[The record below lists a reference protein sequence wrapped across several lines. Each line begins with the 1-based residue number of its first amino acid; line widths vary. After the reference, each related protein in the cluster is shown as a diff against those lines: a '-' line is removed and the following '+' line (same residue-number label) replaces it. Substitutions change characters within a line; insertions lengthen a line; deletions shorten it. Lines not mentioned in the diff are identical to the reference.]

1 MSSKPDKVSWL
12 ERPIFSA
19 LPFFTCELCIFAI
32 ILILTTVSRLY
43 NLGARV
49 MSHDES
55 LHVYY
60 SWLFSNGFGYQHTPT
75 THGPLQFHLISLIFT
90 LFGDNDFTARL
101 PHALA
106 SILTVFMIWKWR
118 RYLGR
123 AGSLLTAGLL
133 LLSPFMLYY
142 GRYARNESFVAL
154 LGVMTL
160 YAILRYLE
168 TGKHKYFLL
177 LTVVTALHFVTKET
191 AFIYTAQAML
201 FLAFCLIRRVSRSP
215 WQKAGFQNVFVLLLV
230 LSFLLL
236 SLAIGVNKYTGIK
249 SSEVDILNASPQI
262 PGSSIPVTGLTPKI
276 SSVTSLFI
284 FACIGLLIAAILLV
298 IGYGWRN
305 LRRERSFDMLVILG
319 TFVLP
324 LLTAIPV
331 KALGWNPLDYSFTWP
346 GWNLQ
351 ALWSQGPFK
360 TATILFLLIIISI
373 VIGLLWDW
381 KRWLKNAAAFWGIYI
396 FLFSSVFSNWSG
408 LATGTVG
415 SLGYWLVQQGVN
427 RGSQPWY
434 YYLLIQL
441 PLYEYL
447 PALGLILAFYFGLRK
462 STPTPLNPNIPSN
475 ETVQND
481 TQLQAPIFP
490 ILAWW
495 ALSSLVAYSIAGE
508 KMPWL
513 TVHITLPMILLSG
526 WALGI
531 VVEQINWPKF
541 TGKGLLTIIL
551 LILFLLSLSGM
562 VISGSGAT
570 PPFQGKTLA
579 DLYATGIFLM
589 YSIIAIGCGIGLVYI
604 ARFHHLLQPILRLAV
619 LVMFSLLAVLTART
633 AVRAAFLHPN
643 DASEYLVYAHGAT
656 GIKDVMSQIEMIS
669 NRIAGGKNINLAF
682 DNSAPDSGV
691 AWPFTW
697 YVRNYPNKTTFD
709 QPTSDLATSE
719 VIIVDQKNF
728 ETIKSVVGDEYY
740 VLYYMRM
747 VWPNQDYF
755 NLTWTRIKDSI
766 TNPSMRQALWN
777 IWISRDY
784 SLYSVITENSKLT
797 ESDWSPSDR
806 MRLYIRKD
814 AAAKIWDYGILQTA
828 SIQADPYEH
837 GRQVI
842 PAQLIFGQGGSDAG
856 QLSSPHGI
864 AIAPDGSLYVADTNN
879 NRIQQF
885 SADGQIIKEWGIFE
899 DINVGEAPIGTF
911 NQPWALALSPDGYFL
926 YVADT
931 WNHRIQKFTR
941 EGSPI
946 KMWGTPL
953 YDPTTTDPDV
963 FWGPRGIAVDIHG
976 RVFVSDT
983 GNKRI
988 LVYDSDGN
996 FIMQIGNEG
1005 LSAGQFEEPVGIAF
1019 DSHENLFV
1027 ADTWNQRIQVF
1038 EPSQDGSS
1046 YSALRQW
1053 DVVGWYGESL
1063 ENKPFLAIDQQDHVF
1078 ATDPEAFRVLEFSNY
1093 GEFIR
1098 TWGEYGIGS
1107 ENFGLASGIAA
1118 DATGRVWVS
1127 DTANNRLM
1135 QFTLP

>member
-1 MSSKPDKVSWL
+1 MSPTPEKNSWL
-12 ERPIFSA
+12 ERPLFPA
-19 LPFFTCELCIFAI
+19 FPFFTCELFIFVI
-32 ILILTTVSRLY
+32 ILILTTVSRFY

-90 LFGDNDFTARL
+90 LFKDTDFTARL
-101 PHALA
+101 PHAIA
-106 SILTVFMIWKWR
+106 SILTVLMIWKWR

-123 AGSLLTAGLL
+123 TGSLLTAGLL
-133 LLSPFMLYY
+133 LISPFMLYY
-142 GRYARNESFVAL
+142 GRYARNEAFVAL
-154 LGVMTL
+154 LGVLTL
-160 YAILRYLE
+160 YTILRYLE
-168 TGKHKYFLL
+168 TGKNKYLL
-177 LTVVTALHFVTKET
+177 LLSVVTSLHFATKET

-201 FLAFCLIRRVSRSP
+201 FLAFYLIRRVSRSP
-215 WQKAGFQNVFVLLLV
+215 WQKAGYQNVFILFLV
-230 LSFLLL
+230 LSILLL
-236 SLAIGVNKYTGIK
+236 SLAFGVTKYSGIK
-249 SSEVDILNASPQI
+249 TSEGGTVNTSPQP
-262 PGSSIPVTGLTPKI
+262 PGSSLTTTGLPSKVT
-276 SSVTSLFI
+276 SVTSLMLI
-284 FACIGLLIAAILLV
+284 ACITFLIAAILLV
-298 IGYGWRN
+298 IGYGWKN
-305 LRRERSFDMLVILG
+305 LRHERSFDMLVILG

-324 LLTAIPV
+324 LLTAFPV

-360 TATILFLLIIISI
+360 TATILFLL
-373 VIGLLWDW
+373 VILSMVLGLLWDW
-381 KRWLKNAAAFWGIYI
+381 KRWLKNAVAFWGIYI
-396 FLFSSVFSNWSG
+396 ILFSSIFSNWSG

-434 YYLLIQL
+434 YYLLVQI

-447 PALGLILAFYFGLRK
+447 PALGLIPAFFFGLRQRSPAALTSNNPAIDTVVEVAPDK
-462 STPTPLNPNIPSN
+462 APL
-475 ETVQND
+475 
-481 TQLQAPIFP
+481 FP
-490 ILAWW
+490 LLAWW
-495 ALSSLVAYSIAGE
+495 ALSSLTAYSIAGE

-513 TVHITLPMILLSG
+513 TVHLTLPMILLSG

-531 VVEQINWPKF
+531 IVEHINWTKF
-541 TGKGLLTIIL
+541 SGKGFLTIVF
-551 LILFLLSLSGM
+551 LFLFIISFSGM
-562 VISGSGAT
+562 VMSGIGST
-570 PPFQGKTLA
+570 PPFQGKTLS
-579 DLYATGIFLM
+579 DLNATGIFLM
-589 YSIIAIGCGIGLVYI
+589 YGIIALGCGLGLTYI
-604 ARFHHLLQPILRLAV
+604 ARFHHLFLPILRLAV
-619 LVMFSLLAVLTART
+619 LAIFSVLAVLTART

-643 DASEYLVYAHGAT
+643 NASEYLVYAHGAT
-656 GIKDVMSQIEMIS
+656 GIKDVMSQIEMLS
-669 NRIAGGKNINLAF
+669 NRIAGGNNLNLAF

-697 YVRNYPNKTTFD
+697 YLRNYPNKTTFD
-709 QPTSDLATSE
+709 QPTSDLITSD

-728 ETIKSVVGDEYY
+728 ESIKSVVGDQYY
-740 VLYYMRM
+740 VLNYIRM

-777 IWISRDY
+777 IWFSRDY
-784 SLYSVITENSKLT
+784 SLYSAITENSKMI

-814 AAAKIWDYGILQTA
+814 VAAKIWDYGILQTTA
-828 SIQADPYEH
+828 IQTDPYEH
-837 GRQVI
+837 SRQVI
-842 PAQLIFGQGGSDAG
+842 PAQLIFGQGGPAAG
-856 QLSSPHGI
+856 QLSGPHGI

-879 NRIQQF
+879 NRIQHF
-885 SADGQIIKEWGIFE
+885 SSDGQIIKEWGTFA
-899 DINVGEAPIGTF
+899 DLNVGAAPTGTF
-911 NQPWALALSPDGYFL
+911 NQPWALALSPDGNFIF
-926 YVADT
+926 VADT

-941 EGSPI
+941 DGSSI
-946 KMWGTPL
+946 KMWGAPL
-953 YDPTTTDPDV
+953 YDPTTTDPSV
-963 FWGPRGIAVDIHG
+963 FWGPRGIAVDQQG
-976 RVFVSDT
+976 RVFVADT

-1019 DSHENLFV
+1019 DSQENLFV

-1046 YSALRQW
+1046 YSILRQW
-1053 DVVGWYGESL
+1053 DVAGWYGESL
-1063 ENKPFLAIDQQDHVF
+1063 ENKPYLAIDQQDHVL

-1107 ENFGLASGIAA
+1107 ENFGLASGIAV
-1118 DATGRVWVS
+1118 DATGQVWVCDS
-1127 DTANNRLM
+1127 ANNRLM
-1135 QFTLP
+1135 QFSLP

>member
-1 MSSKPDKVSWL
+1 MSSKPEKTSWL
-12 ERPIFSA
+12 ERPLFTA
-19 LPFFTCELCIFAI
+19 FPFFTCELLIFAI
-32 ILILTTVSRLY
+32 ILILTTVSRFY

-90 LFGDNDFTARL
+90 LFKDNDFTARL
-101 PHALA
+101 PHAIA

-123 AGSLLTAGLL
+123 AGSLLAAGLL

-160 YAILRYLE
+160 YALLRYLE
-168 TGKHKYFLL
+168 TGKHKYLLL
-177 LTVVTALHFVTKET
+177 LTIVTSLHFATKET

-215 WQKAGFQNVFVLLLV
+215 WRIAGFQNVFVLLLV
-230 LSFLLL
+230 LSILLF
-236 SLAIGVNKYTGIK
+236 SVAFGVNKYQGIK
-249 SSEVDILNASPQI
+249 TGEIETVTTSPQI
-262 PGSSIPVTGLTPKI
+262 PGSSYSSTGLTLKV
-276 SSVTSLFI
+276 SSVTSLLTLAS
-284 FACIGLLIAAILLV
+284 FAFLIAAILLV
-298 IGYGWRN
+298 VGYGWKN
-305 LRRERSFDMLVILG
+305 LRRELSFDMLVVLG

-324 LLTAIPV
+324 LLTAFPV

-360 TATILFLLIIISI
+360 TATILFLLVLLSI

-381 KRWLKNAAAFWGIYI
+381 KRWLINAAAFWGIYI
-396 FLFSSVFSNWSG
+396 ILFSSLFSNWPG
-408 LATGTVG
+408 LATGSVG

-434 YYLLIQL
+434 YYLLVQI

-447 PALGLILAFYFGLRK
+447 PALGMILAVFFGLRHRSPAPLNS
-462 STPTPLNPNIPSN
+462 STPSTDTVVESTPINTPFFSL
-475 ETVQND
+475 
-481 TQLQAPIFP
+481 
-490 ILAWW
+490 LAWW
-495 ALSSLVAYSIAGE
+495 ALSSLLAYSIAGE

-531 VVEQINWPKF
+531 IVEQINWSKF
-541 TGKGLLTIIL
+541 SGKGLLTIIL
-551 LILFLLSLSGM
+551 LFLFLLSLSGL
-562 VISGSGAT
+562 VISGIGST

-579 DLYATGIFLM
+579 DLNATGIFLM
-589 YSIIAIGCGIGLVYI
+589 YGIIALGCGLSLAYI
-604 ARFHHLLQPILRLAV
+604 TRIHHLFRPILRLAV
-619 LVMFSLLAVLTART
+619 LVLFSLLAVLTART

-669 NRIAGGKNINLAF
+669 NRISGGNNLNLAF

-697 YVRNYPNKTTFD
+697 YLRNYSNKTTFD
-709 QPTSDLATSE
+709 QPTSDVITSD

-728 ETIKSVVGDEYY
+728 ETIKSVVGNDYY
-740 VLYYMRM
+740 VLNYLRM

-755 NLTWTRIKDSI
+755 NLTWSRIKDSI

-814 AAAKIWDYGILQTA
+814 VAEKIWDYGILQT
-828 SIQADPYEH
+828 STIQTDPYEH

-842 PAQLIFGQGGSDAG
+842 PAQLIFGQGGPTAG

-864 AIAPDGSLYVADTNN
+864 AIAPEGSLFVADTNN
-879 NRIQQF
+879 NRIQHF
-885 SADGQIIKEWGIFE
+885 STDGQIIKEWGSFA
-899 DINVGEAPIGTF
+899 DINVGAAPIGTF
-911 NQPWALALSPDGYFL
+911 NQPWALALSPDGKYI

-931 WNHRIQKFTR
+931 WNHRIQMFTR
-941 EGSPI
+941 DGTPI
-946 KMWGTPL
+946 KMWGAPL

-963 FWGPRGIAVDIHG
+963 FWGPRGIAVDAQG
-976 RVFVSDT
+976 RVFVVDT

-1019 DSHENLFV
+1019 DSQENLFV

-1038 EPSQDGSS
+1038 KPSLDGSS

-1053 DVVGWYGESL
+1053 NVAGWYGESL
-1063 ENKPFLAIDQQDHVF
+1063 ENKPYLAIDQQDHVF

-1098 TWGEYGIGS
+1098 TWGDYGVSS
-1107 ENFGLASGIAA
+1107 ENFGLASGIAV
-1118 DATGRVWVS
+1118 DAAGQVWVCDS
-1127 DTANNRLM
+1127 ANNRLM
-1135 QFTLP
+1135 QFSLP